1 MTCFESTRQLPIP
14 VTKCLNELKNRQ
26 EYEEG
31 SKRSHHLA
39 AVVRAYHVVERLPGG
54 VGRHEG
60 GGAVVEN
67 QAAIGDRTTAGRAS
81 AAHGFEKS
89 EIGGVAGAR
98 ARAALPLWW
107 SPENHLAA
115 LFSPPGV
122 LELRQFSWFLG
133 FWTSGGEAGAAWG
146 GERGWRWRRRGRRD

>member
-1 MTCFESTRQLPIP
+1 M
-14 VTKCLNELKNRQ
+14 LKRAKNPQ
-26 EYEEG
+26 EYKEG

-39 AVVRAYHVVERLPGG
+39 AVVRADHVVERLPGG

-67 QAAIGDRTTAGRAS
+67 QAAIGDRTTAGRAR

-89 EIGGVAGAR
+89 EVGVVAGAR

-122 LELRQFSWFLG
+122 LEAPAVQLVSRVLD
-133 FWTSGGEAGAAWG
+133 FWRGGRSGVGRGAGMEMEAVGK
-146 GERGWRWRRRGRRD
+146 ERLNDSI